1 MGHFLI
7 SSTIKGYMKFIEIA
21 FRQLDVLLPR
31 SSYCQTPQV
40 VGASAEAAAVWQ
52 GAPRQPRAFGR
63 R

>member
-1 MGHFLI
+1 
-7 SSTIKGYMKFIEIA
+7 MKFIEIP

-31 SSYCQTPQV
+31 NSYCQTPQ